1 MPTTQ
6 TLLSVRFGSSTDLR
20 ADELIFDPRLSVPNP
35 IQDWTLNPNQL
46 RELLEINAS
55 EVYGNQAEPPNGS
68 WFLILNCQP
77 VGPFVQVG
85 AGGPTGPC
93 IIPVEAEVTLRS
105 GGVSHKFVV
114 DAFPSACLP
123 IPSPSVSVSVRWKR
137 FAESNMGIAWQVPET
152 VRVFGTLQRAELT
165 PRAYFNYIWHGGN
178 PGGGGLR
185 SMVNP
190 PFATGF
196 MARGQGIQP
205 LGSTAPFDPA
215 TNWSAQAGLAGIGP
229 FPLIFFT
236 GDMWQ
241 VYAGITG
248 TPAYWD
254 LPSMSQTMLA
264 QLVAA
269 EGLPWVGEYKLVI

>member
-1 MPTTQ
+1 MATTQ

-20 ADELIFDPRLSVPNP
+20 AADLIFDPRLSLANP
-35 IQDWTLNPNQL
+35 VQDWTLNPNQL
-46 RELLEINAS
+46 RELLEINAN
-55 EVYGNQAEPPNGS
+55 EVYQNATEPPNGS
-68 WFLILNCQP
+68 WFLILNCVP
-77 VGPFVQVG
+77 TGPFVPVG
-85 AGGPTGPC
+85 GGGINGPC
-93 IIPVEAEVTLRS
+93 IIPIEAEVTLRS

-137 FAESNMGIAWQVPET
+137 FAESNTGSAWQIPET
-152 VRVFGTLQRAELT
+152 VKVFGTLQRAELT

-178 PGGGGLR
+178 PAGASTR
-185 SMVNP
+185 NMINP

-196 MARGQGIQP
+196 MARGQGIQL
-205 LGSTAPFDPA
+205 LGSSAPFDPA
-215 TNWSAQAGLAGIGP
+215 TIWSAQAGLVSVGP
-229 FPLIFFT
+229 FPLIFLT

-241 VYAGITG
+241 VFAGMTG

-254 LPSMSQTMLA
+254 LPSMCQSMLA
-264 QLVAA
+264 QLVAG